1 MIEIRQSEPSF
12 RPDEVGIRSRVISLK
27 LKSATAFLSISIG
40 YSPPSLRD
48 SPQSLRE
55 VIENTP
61 GGKEF
66 CIELVNS
73 TKEFARKCLGIMSA
87 KKGLDI
93 VDRNLSSLPPDE
105 QEEAVE
111 TATQILIT
119 LVNPTDGLIDQ
130 RAQALQNIAAWMQ
143 KAHSNPQMRRV
154 SNIFLSANSIRG
166 GEKLKNLARQ
176 VHGGLLGVSNGK
188 VDVKTLDFYEIV
200 EKLEATEKDGLAEE
214 GLEAAFAFCL
224 GSQAGGTKMIK
235 FARDVIKSGAEGQAQ

>member
-27 LKSATAFLSISIG
+27 LKSATAFLTISAG
-40 YSPPSLRD
+40 FRTTAGPVVGEPPS
-48 SPQSLRE
+48 PKEGAGTAPSLRE

-66 CIELVNS
+66 CIGLVNS
-73 TKEFARKCLGIMSA
+73 TKELARKCLGIISA

-111 TATQILIT
+111 TAIQIIIT

-143 KAHSNPQMRRV
+143 KAHSDPQMRRV
-154 SNIFLSANSIRG
+154 SDIF
-166 GEKLKNLARQ
+166 
-176 VHGGLLGVSNGK
+176 
-188 VDVKTLDFYEIV
+188 
-200 EKLEATEKDGLAEE
+200 
-214 GLEAAFAFCL
+214 FCL
-224 GSQAGGTKMIK
+224 PIVYVVG
-235 FARDVIKSGAEGQAQ
+235 RN